1 MSNRVRN
8 NGQVR
13 ADTAGIRVALF
24 TGAYNHIA
32 DGVSLTLN
40 RLVDYLERNG
50 VQVRVFAPTIDDP
63 PIQHAGRLVPTPS
76 IAMPGR
82 NEYRISLGLPRRARK
97 ELDAFAPTII
107 HIATPD
113 LLGRS
118 ALRYAERN
126 GIDAVSSYHTHF
138 GSYLKYYHM
147 EFLEDRVWRYL
158 RKFYGACEHVYV
170 PSPSMADVLRLHGIN
185 DGLLYWPR
193 GVDTDRFHRR
203 HRSLEWRREL
213 GIADTDVVIGF
224 VSRLVWEKGLD
235 VMVDVA
241 RRLRSCECGHRFL
254 IVGDGPARSDLEEQI
269 PDAIFTGYL
278 DGEDLA
284 RAYASSDVFLFPSE
298 TETFGNVTLEAMASG
313 VPAVCA
319 DATGSNALVEH
330 GVTGF
335 LAPPTDSALFE
346 RYVRSLIEDSS
357 LRGRLSD
364 ASRERAKEYA
374 WDAVLERMLNYY
386 LTLSGRAEMVA
397 PTSGTLPSFRQP
409 RAVGPAVAS

>member
-1 MSNRVRN
+1 VDNRIRN

-40 RLVDYLERNG
+40 RLVDYLGRNG
-50 VQVRVFAPTIDDP
+50 VEVRVFAPTISSP
-63 PIQHAGRLVPTPS
+63 PIEHAGQLVPVPS
-76 IAMPGR
+76 LAVPGR
-82 NEYRISLGLPRRARK
+82 PDYRITFGLPGKARR

-113 LLGRS
+113 FLGRA
-118 ALRYAERN
+118 ALRYAKRN
-126 GIDAVSSYHTHF
+126 NISAVSSYHTHF
-138 GSYLKYYHM
+138 SSYLKYYHM
-147 EFLEDRVWRYL
+147 EFLEDRLWNYL
-158 RKFYGACEHVYV
+158 RDFYGSCKHVYV
-170 PSPSMADVLRLHGIN
+170 PSQSMADVLRIHGIN

-193 GVDTDRFHRR
+193 GVDTDRFHPR
-203 HRSLEWRREL
+203 HRSMDWRRNL
-213 GIADTDVVIGF
+213 GIADTDVVVGF
-224 VSRLVWEKGLD
+224 VSRLVWEKGLH
-235 VMVDVA
+235 VMVEVA
-241 RRLRSCECGHRFL
+241 RRLRSCSCGHRFV
-254 IVGDGPARSDLEEQI
+254 IVGEGPARSDLEEQI
-269 PDAIFTGYL
+269 PEAIFTGYL
-278 DGEDLA
+278 DGDDLA
-284 RAYASSDVFLFPSE
+284 TAYASSDVFFFPSE

-335 LAPPTDSALFE
+335 LAPPTDSASFE
-346 RYVRSLIEDSS
+346 RDVRNLIEDST
-357 LRGRLSD
+357 LRSKMSE

-386 LTLSGRAEMVA
+386 LTLSGRSELLVPAN
-397 PTSGTLPSFRQP
+397 GTLPSFRNP
-409 RAVGPAVAS
+409 RAVGPVVAS